1 MRAHLD
7 CIACLIRQTLSSA
20 RFVTDDEQIHEQV
33 VRKIL
38 RQASCMDMDRSI
50 PATAREIHRFIR
62 ELVGQ
67 SDPYRQA
74 KEWSNNLILK
84 RYPELERLIAKSTD
98 PLETAVRL
106 AIAGNV
112 IDFGAYSSVETV
124 DVEKAIDSCLTS
136 DLDKTQLEYFRNSVS
151 EATDIL
157 YLADNAGE
165 IVFDRLLIEQLGPEK
180 VTLAVKGCPIL
191 NDATVEDARAAG
203 LVDMVEVIDTG
214 DDAPGTILD
223 TSSTAFQC
231 YFMAADLIIA
241 KGQGNYETLSDAN
254 KNIFFILKAKCPV
267 IAQHL
272 DCEVGQMILTRSDA
286 FTDAADPLGQDE
298 EVDSGVGSIASD
310 KRPS

>member
-50 PATAREIHRFIR
+50 PATAREIHRFVR

-74 KEWSNNLILK
+74 KDWSNDLALK
-84 RYPELERLIAKSTD
+84 LYPELKRLIAKSKD

-112 IDFGAYSSVETV
+112 IDFGAYNSVEAT
-124 DVEKAIDSCLTS
+124 DIEKAIDGCLTS
-136 DLDKTQLEYFRNSVS
+136 DLDKTQLEYFHNAVS
-151 EATDIL
+151 ETTDIL
-157 YLADNAGE
+157 FLADNAGE
-165 IVFDRLLIEQLGPEK
+165 IVFDRLLIEQLGPQK
-180 VTLAVKGCPIL
+180 VTLAVKGGPIL

-203 LVDMVEVIDTG
+203 LVDLVEVIDTG

-223 TSSTAFQC
+223 TSSTVFQC

-272 DCEVGQMILTRSDA
+272 GCEVDQMILRRNDA
-286 FTDAADPLGQDE
+286 FTDAGDLLRQD
-298 EVDSGVGSIASD
+298 EVDSGVGSVVSD
-310 KRPS
+310 TSPD

>member
-1 MRAHLD
+1 
-7 CIACLIRQTLSSA
+7 
-20 RFVTDDEQIHEQV
+20 
-33 VRKIL
+33 
-38 RQASCMDMDRSI
+38 MDMDRSI
-50 PATAREIHRFIR
+50 PATAREIHRFVR

-74 KEWSNNLILK
+74 KDWSDDLALK
-84 RYPELERLIAKSTD
+84 LYPELKRLIAKSKD

-112 IDFGAYSSVETV
+112 IDFGAYDSVEAT
-124 DVEKAIDSCLTS
+124 DIEKAIDGCLTS
-136 DLDKTQLEYFRNSVS
+136 DLDKTQLEYFQNAVS
-151 EATDIL
+151 ETTDIL
-157 YLADNAGE
+157 FLADNAGE
-165 IVFDRLLIEQLGPEK
+165 IVFDRLLIEQLGPQK
-180 VTLAVKGCPIL
+180 VTLAVKGGPIL

-203 LVDMVEVIDTG
+203 LVDLVEVIDTG

-223 TSSTAFQC
+223 TSSTVFQC

-272 DCEVGQMILTRSDA
+272 GCEVDQMILRRNDA
-286 FTDAADPLGQDE
+286 FTDVGDLLRQD
-298 EVDSGVGSIASD
+298 EVDSGVGSVVSD
-310 KRPS
+310 TSPD